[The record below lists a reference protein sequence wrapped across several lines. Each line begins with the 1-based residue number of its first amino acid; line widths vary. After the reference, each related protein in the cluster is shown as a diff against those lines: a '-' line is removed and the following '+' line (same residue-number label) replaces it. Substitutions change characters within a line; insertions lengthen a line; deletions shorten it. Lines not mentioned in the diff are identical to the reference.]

1 MNLLKEIQ
9 KAIKLLQANGY
20 IIKKHIYTRSSMAKV
35 CERDRDKYGI
45 EADQNMKYIPY
56 KDNLEAEYFA
66 NLRFQSKKRKA
77 KKLKSRDKWN
87 PSSKKK

>member
-20 IIKKHIYTRSSMAKV
+20 IIKKHIYTRSSMSKV

-45 EADQNMKYIPY
+45 EAD
-56 KDNLEAEYFA
+56 
-66 NLRFQSKKRKA
+66 
-77 KKLKSRDKWN
+77 
-87 PSSKKK
+87 